1 MQSLCFRDLSVALSA
16 RPKVR
21 GAQVLDGPNFAVAWM
36 EQGVL
41 KAPSWRELGML
52 ESITCRLALEAAARA
67 GVPIDEGVA
76 AAERKTERGDDH
88 FCGVGII
95 WRRPLRGFWK
105 YAGTDGFFYRKVH
118 RLSDLERADEVW
130 IASTSAD
137 LLPVSRV
144 GDVEIAVTPDSDAR
158 RAISAAMAEL
168 ALEAAD

>member
-1 MQSLCFRDLSVALSA
+1 M
-16 RPKVR
+16 
-21 GAQVLDGPNFAVAWM
+21 
-36 EQGVL
+36 
-41 KAPSWRELGML
+41 
-52 ESITCRLALEAAARA
+52 
-67 GVPIDEGVA
+67 
-76 AAERKTERGDDH
+76 
-88 FCGVGII
+88 
-95 WRRPLRGFWK
+95 
-105 YAGTDGFFYRKVH
+105 YRKVH

>member
-1 MQSLCFRDLSVALSA
+1 
-16 RPKVR
+16 
-21 GAQVLDGPNFAVAWM
+21 M
-36 EQGVL
+36 ERGVL

-76 AAERKTERGDDH
+76 AAERKTEEATII
-88 FCGVGII
+88 FAASELSGVV
-95 WRRPLRGFWK
+95 LFAGFGN
-105 YAGTDGFFYRKVH
+105 AGTDGFFYRKVH